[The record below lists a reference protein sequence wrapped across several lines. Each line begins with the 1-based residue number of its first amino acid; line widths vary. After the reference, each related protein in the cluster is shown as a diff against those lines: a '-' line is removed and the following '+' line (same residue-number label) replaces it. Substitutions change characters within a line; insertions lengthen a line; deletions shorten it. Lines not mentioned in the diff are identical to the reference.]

1 MQQVCPHCGSGQVRG
16 SSPHPSDGLRR
27 LLFHRSMRCHKCK
40 RRFWLKS
47 RTKPVV
53 LALAVLI
60 ALGMMVRQLSGQ
72 PSRPVM
78 ADVSVQDALYQR
90 AKRGDAQA
98 ELEMGMRYA
107 QGDGFIKN
115 PKEAAQWFAKAA
127 RHGSGEAQYQLGL
140 ALLAGEG
147 VVQDFHAAFGWIEKP
162 AKKGYA
168 PAQYTLGDLYRFGT
182 GTEMD
187 KAKAYLWFN
196 LAAAQGVEDAAK
208 ARDSVGRQLK
218 VDQLKAMQEEANR
231 LSTTGPETAT
241 ASVTDKSAHVAAPN

>member
-1 MQQVCPHCGSGQVRG
+1 MQKVCPHCGSGQVRR
-16 SSPHPSDGLRR
+16 SSARASDGLRR
-27 LLFHRSMRCHKCK
+27 LVLYRSMRCHQCK

-47 RTKPVV
+47 RAKPV
-53 LALAVLI
+53 ALGLIVLI
-60 ALGMMVRQLSGQ
+60 GLGMVVRQLNGQ
-72 PSRPVM
+72 PGRPVM
-78 ADVSVQDALYQR
+78 TEVSSQDALYQR
-90 AKRGDAQA
+90 AKRGDPQA

-127 RHGSGEAQYQLGL
+127 KQGSGEAQYQLGL

-147 VVQDFHAAFGWIEKP
+147 VVQDFQAAFGWIEKP

-168 PAQYTLGDLYRFGT
+168 PAQYTLGELYRFGT
-182 GTEMD
+182 GIQMD

-218 VDQLKAMQEEANR
+218 VDELKAMQEAANKM
-231 LSTTGPETAT
+231 SAVAPEPA
-241 ASVTDKSAHVAAPN
+241 AVSVPEKAARAAAPN

>member
-1 MQQVCPHCGSGQVRG
+1 
-16 SSPHPSDGLRR
+16 
-27 LLFHRSMRCHKCK
+27 MRCHKCK

-47 RTKPVV
+47 RAKPIA
-53 LALAVLI
+53 LALLVLI
-60 ALGMMVRQLSGQ
+60 GVGMTVWQMGGQ

-78 ADVSVQDALYQR
+78 AEVSPQDALYQR

-127 RHGSGEAQYQLGL
+127 RQGSGEAQYQLGL
-140 ALLAGEG
+140 ALLDGQG
-147 VVQDFHAAFGWIEKP
+147 VVQDFRAAFSWIEKP
-162 AKKGYA
+162 ARKGYA
-168 PAQYTLGDLYRFGT
+168 PAQYTLGELYRFGT
-182 GTEMD
+182 GTDTD

-218 VDQLKAMQEEANR
+218 PDELKAMQDEAR
-231 LSTTGPETAT
+231 RMSGLGMDTTA
-241 ASVTDKSAHVAAPN
+241 AAPADKTGQPAPN